1 MNSYSKYYRFLKV
14 FVFSMLIISCSKDK
28 DEDVADNTVT
38 PPATYEFTRNGQST
52 VSFGGQTA
60 RLKMAA
66 EIYSALKDNYSTK
79 EQIDN
84 MFNNGTGFSDS
95 SLDAS
100 GKNIGSKTA
109 ASPIASAT
117 VKPIFDAMIV
127 DFVDNVIPAW
137 NDDAADG
144 TPGKLTDETSS
155 VYINAKGHEIT
166 QLFTKGLMG
175 ALVTDQ
181 ILNNYLTAAKL
192 DSGTNRDD
200 QANLVLEYGTATK
213 MEHYWDEG
221 FGYLYGEEANV
232 ARADLGSNP
241 TGNGVLVNKYFKKVN
256 DQAERAGI
264 AQTVYDAFKMGR
276 AAIVAE
282 NYTVRD
288 EQAAIIQVNLS
299 KVIGYKAMDYLNG
312 YVSKKDAGNLADA
325 IHALSEG
332 WGFILSLQF
341 TNDGTGNPYFSN
353 SEVNAMLAKIDNFW
367 TVSSADCTSMANDIK
382 TKMGL

>member
-1 MNSYSKYYRFLKV
+1 MNAFINLFKLIPLFALS
-14 FVFSMLIISCSKDK
+14 FVVISCSKDK
-28 DEDVADNTVT
+28 DEDIDNTVT
-38 PPATYEFTRNGQST
+38 APLTYEFTRNGEST

-60 RLKMAA
+60 RLKMAG
-66 EIYSALKDNYSTK
+66 EIYSALKDNSSTK

-95 SLDAS
+95 SLDSS
-100 GKNIGSKTA
+100 GKNVAGKTA
-109 ASPIASAT
+109 ASPSASAT
-117 VKPIFDAMIV
+117 VKPMFDAMIT

-144 TPGKLTDETSS
+144 TPGKLTDETRS

-232 ARADLGSNP
+232 ARADLGSSP

-264 AQTVYDAFKMGR
+264 AQTVYDAFKLGR

-288 EQAAIIQVNLS
+288 EQAAIIAVNLS

-312 YVSKKDAGNLADA
+312 YVSKKDAGNPADA

-332 WGFILSLQF
+332 WGFVLSLQF
-341 TNDGTGNPYFSN
+341 TNDGTGQPYFSN
-353 SEVNAMLAKIDNFW
+353 SEVNAMLAKLDNFW
-367 TVSSADCTSMANDIK
+367 TVSSADCTSMANEIK

>member
-1 MNSYSKYYRFLKV
+1 
-14 FVFSMLIISCSKDK
+14 MLIISCSKDK
-28 DEDVADNTVT
+28 DEDVVDNTVT

-66 EIYSALKDNYSTK
+66 EIYSALKDNSSTK

-144 TPGKLTDETSS
+144 TPGKLTDETRS